1 MTADHSSV
9 DGSDLPSRD
18 GRDHDPGGAHGH
30 EPRLIPLWVAG
41 VAMLGVVLL
50 LLVVLVIARS
60 VFSDNSISAQKVEK
74 EVVDQ
79 TGIATST
86 DDVVHPPQRDIRIG
100 TCESDGQSGVRAAGT
115 ITNWTDS
122 ASDYRVV
129 VEFLND
135 DDDSVFGT
143 TSLTIDDVTAH
154 RTSNWST
161 SVPSR
166 PDVVFTCRIVS
177 IDRWTAGTRPPS

>member
-1 MTADHSSV
+1 MTEDGTSSNPV
-9 DGSDLPSRD
+9 VTPAPE
-18 GRDHDPGGAHGH
+18 GRSH

-41 VAMLGVVLL
+41 VGALAATLV

-60 VFSDNSISAQKVEK
+60 VFTDSSISAQKVEK

-79 TGIATST
+79 TGIATTT
-86 DDVVHPPQRDIRIG
+86 DDVDHPPQRDIRIG

-122 ASDYRVV
+122 PSDYRVV
-129 VEFLND
+129 VAFMND
-135 DDDSVFGT
+135 DDDSEFGS

-177 IDRWTAGTRPPS
+177 IDRWVAGSRPAS

>member
-1 MTADHSSV
+1 MTEDHTSGDV
-9 DGSDLPSRD
+9 T
-18 GRDHDPGGAHGH
+18 PGPVETGHRH

-41 VAMLGVVLL
+41 VGALAAMIV

-60 VFSDNSISAQKVEK
+60 VFNDSSLSAQKVEK
-74 EVVDQ
+74 EVVDE

-86 DDVVHPPQRDIRIG
+86 DDVDHPPQRDIRIG

-129 VEFLND
+129 VAFVND
-135 DDDSVFGT
+135 DDDSVFGS
-143 TSLTIDDVTAH
+143 TSLTVDDVTAH

-177 IDRWTAGTRPPS
+177 IDRWTAGTRPVS

>member
-1 MTADHSSV
+1 
-9 DGSDLPSRD
+9 
-18 GRDHDPGGAHGH
+18 
-30 EPRLIPLWVAG
+30 LWVAG
-41 VAMLGVVLL
+41 IGALAAALV

-60 VFSDNSISAQKVEK
+60 VFTDSTISAQKVEK

-79 TGIATST
+79 TGIATTT
-86 DDVVHPPQRDIRIG
+86 DNVDHPPQRDIRIG

-129 VEFLND
+129 VAFIND
-135 DDDSVFGT
+135 DDDSEFGS

-177 IDRWTAGTRPPS
+177 IDRWAAGTRPSS

>member
-1 MTADHSSV
+1 MTEDIRSSN
-9 DGSDLPSRD
+9 SAQTPAPESRS
-18 GRDHDPGGAHGH
+18 H

-41 VAMLGVVLL
+41 LGALAAALV

-60 VFSDNSISAQKVEK
+60 IFTDSTISAQKVEK

-79 TGIATST
+79 TGIATTT
-86 DDVVHPPQRDIRIG
+86 DNVDHPPQRDIRIG

-115 ITNWTDS
+115 VTNWTDS
-122 ASDYRVV
+122 PSDYRVV
-129 VEFLND
+129 VAFLND
-135 DDDSVFGT
+135 DDDTEFGS

-177 IDRWTAGTRPPS
+177 IDRWVAGTRPAS

>member
-1 MTADHSSV
+1 MTDEAMTDDTTEMGASE
-9 DGSDLPSRD
+9 PEAAA
-18 GRDHDPGGAHGH
+18 GRSHQ
-30 EPRLIPLWVAG
+30 PRLIPLWVAG
-41 VAMLGVVLL
+41 VGALVAIIAI
-50 LLVVLVIARS
+50 LVVLIVARS
-60 VFSDNSISAQKVEK
+60 VFSDDSSSVQKIEK

-86 DDVVHPPQRDIRIG
+86 DDVDHPPQRDIRIG

-129 VEFLND
+129 VSFVNAD
-135 DDDSVFGT
+135 DDTEFAS

-166 PDVVFTCRIVS
+166 PDVVFACRIVS
-177 IDRWTAGTRPPS
+177 IDRWDAGTRPPA

>member
-1 MTADHSSV
+1 MTEDIRSSNPV
-9 DGSDLPSRD
+9 DASAPE
-18 GRDHDPGGAHGH
+18 GRSH

-41 VAMLGVVLL
+41 LGALAAVLV

-60 VFSDNSISAQKVEK
+60 VFTDSSISAQKVEK

-79 TGIATST
+79 TGIATTT
-86 DDVVHPPQRDIRIG
+86 DDLNHPPQRDIRIG

-122 ASDYRVV
+122 PSDYRVV
-129 VEFLND
+129 VAFMND
-135 DDDSVFGT
+135 DDDSVFGS
-143 TSLTIDDVTAH
+143 TSLTIDDVMAH

-177 IDRWTAGTRPPS
+177 IDRWVAGSRPAS

>member
-1 MTADHSSV
+1 MEA
-9 DGSDLPSRD
+9 GSAGS
-18 GRDHDPGGAHGH
+18 HH

-41 VAMLGVVLL
+41 VGAFVAVIA

-60 VFSDNSISAQKVEK
+60 VFGHGAVSAQKVEK

-79 TGIATST
+79 TGISTGT
-86 DDVVHPPQRDIRIG
+86 DDADHPPQRDIRIG

-115 ITNWTDS
+115 ITNWTD
-122 ASDYRVV
+122 APRDYRVV
-129 VEFLND
+129 VSFRNDADGTEFG
-135 DDDSVFGT
+135 S
-143 TSLTIDDVTAH
+143 TSLTLDDVLAH
-154 RTSNWST
+154 RTTNWST

-177 IDRWTAGTRPPS
+177 VDRWEAGTRPTG

>member
-1 MTADHSSV
+1 MTEDITSSTSAETP
-9 DGSDLPSRD
+9 DPE
-18 GRDHDPGGAHGH
+18 GRRH

-41 VAMLGVVLL
+41 LGALAAALV

-60 VFSDNSISAQKVEK
+60 VFTDSTISAQKVEK

-79 TGIATST
+79 TGIATTT
-86 DDVVHPPQRDIRIG
+86 DNVDHPPQRDIRIG

-129 VEFLND
+129 VAFIND
-135 DDDSVFGT
+135 DDDSEFGS

-177 IDRWTAGTRPPS
+177 IDRWAAGTRPSS

>member
-1 MTADHSSV
+1 MTEDHTA
-9 DGSDLPSRD
+9 
-18 GRDHDPGGAHGH
+18 GGMTNGPAPTGHRH

-41 VAMLGVVLL
+41 VGALAAVIV
-50 LLVVLVIARS
+50 LLVVLLIARS
-60 VFSDNSISAQKVEK
+60 AFSDSSISAQKVEK

-86 DDVVHPPQRDIRIG
+86 DDVNHPPQRDIRIG

-122 ASDYRVV
+122 DSDYRVV
-129 VEFLND
+129 VAFIND
-135 DDDSVFGT
+135 DDDSEFGS
-143 TSLTIDDVTAH
+143 TSLTIDDVTAR

-177 IDRWTAGTRPPS
+177 IDRWVAGTRPAS